1 MSDEDVEMKRR
12 FIGQARLPADN
23 GPATMQRKV
32 TSGLSLSFRQSLA
45 ALRGFDP
52 LRN

>member
-23 GPATMQRKV
+23 GPTTVQRKV
-32 TSGLSLSFRQSLA
+32 TSGLSLFVPTIIDSSV
-45 ALRGFDP
+45 GIDP
-52 LRN
+52 LSN